1 MSCRDTVLNSLP
13 LLFILSLTVCSQF
26 SKGVYAIIGL
36 YDRKTVNMLT
46 SFCGALHVCFITP
59 SFPIE
64 TANQFVIQLRP
75 ELQDAL
81 VGVIEHYGWTKF
93 VYMYSSD
100 SGKRTT
106 LPMLSIFP
114 SFLRHLDFA
123 GSDAL
128 CACFHAARSQLR
140 QRCRKGVKGG
150 SVSAHLYKAASQ
162 TMLVNMLWCIKV
174 HTYLCQT
181 KSGLHPA
188 IEELF
193 LELFAKNSCFPYFF
207 FCSAT
212 WVTIKYT
219 QIIIT
224 LHTLL
229 HNNWKFKVNPHD
241 SQI

>member
-1 MSCRDTVLNSLP
+1 MLGFIDTVLTSLSP
-13 LLFILSLTVCSQF
+13 LVFVLLSTVCSQF

-106 LPMLSIFP
+106 LPGF
-114 SFLRHLDFA
+114 FLI
-123 GSDAL
+123 
-128 CACFHAARSQLR
+128 
-140 QRCRKGVKGG
+140 GV
-150 SVSAHLYKAASQ
+150 Y
-162 TMLVNMLWCIKV
+162 W
-174 HTYLCQT
+174 
-181 KSGLHPA
+181 
-188 IEELF
+188 
-193 LELFAKNSCFPYFF
+193 
-207 FCSAT
+207 
-212 WVTIKYT
+212 
-219 QIIIT
+219 
-224 LHTLL
+224 
-229 HNNWKFKVNPHD
+229 
-241 SQI
+241 